1 MFNFT
6 TFVHNVYYLCFKE
19 IRGLISDATLM
30 VLMLFTFT
38 VGIISPS
45 KGWKVEVSDAPVGI
59 IDYDQSRLSKQF
71 RDALIPPLFKAPIIM
86 GPELASESLRSGKII
101 FLIEIPPNFE
111 ANVLARR
118 QPAIQI
124 QSDATAMTQAAF
136 GSIYIQEIF
145 SKITKDYLYSKS
157 IYFSMPFKINIRN
170 MFNQNANPSWFISTM
185 QVVTNIT
192 VVTIVIVGS
201 AFIREKERGTLEHL
215 LVMPINAS
223 QIILSKLLANA
234 FVIFIITCL
243 SFYFIVNLYLNVPL
257 SGSVILYNSAI
268 AIYLVSAGSVGLLLA
283 TLAPTMPQFALLVV
297 PVYTVTYL
305 LSGAATPVE
314 SMPSLLQIIANSLPM
329 TKFVGITNSVVLQG
343 GGFEYIKY
351 DLLYISTFSIILIM
365 ICVSRF
371 KSILSRQS

>member
-1 MFNFT
+1 MFDFV
-6 TFVHNVYYLCFKE
+6 TFSYNLYYLSYKE
-19 IRGLISDATLM
+19 IRGLISDSTLM
-30 VLMLFTFT
+30 VLLLFTFT

-59 IDYDQSRLSKQF
+59 IDYDQSGLSKQY
-71 RDALIPPLFKAPIIM
+71 RDALIPPLFKIPIIM
-86 GPELASESLRSGKII
+86 APELASEALRSGKII

-124 QSDATAMTQAAF
+124 QSDATAMTQAAL

-145 SKITKDYLYSKS
+145 LKITNNYLNLKS
-157 IYFSMPFKINIRN
+157 IVFSMPFKINVRN
-170 MFNQNANPSWFISTM
+170 MFNQNNNPSWFIATM
-185 QVVTNIT
+185 QVVTNIS

-201 AFIREKERGTLEHL
+201 AFIREKERGTLDHL
-215 LVMPINAS
+215 LVMPISTS
-223 QIILSKLLANA
+223 QIILSKLLSNS
-234 FVIFIITCL
+234 FVIFIIASL
-243 SFYFIVNLYLNVPL
+243 SFYFIVKLYLNVPL
-257 SGSVILYNSAI
+257 SGSAILYNAAI

-283 TLAPTMPQFALLVV
+283 TLAPSMPQFALLVV
-297 PVYTVTYL
+297 PVYTITYL

-314 SMPSLLQIIANSLPM
+314 SMPSLLQIVANSLPM
-329 TKFVGITNSVVLQG
+329 TKFVGITNTVVLQG

-351 DLLYISTFSIILIM
+351 DLLYITAFSVILII

-371 KSILSRQS
+371 KSILSKQS